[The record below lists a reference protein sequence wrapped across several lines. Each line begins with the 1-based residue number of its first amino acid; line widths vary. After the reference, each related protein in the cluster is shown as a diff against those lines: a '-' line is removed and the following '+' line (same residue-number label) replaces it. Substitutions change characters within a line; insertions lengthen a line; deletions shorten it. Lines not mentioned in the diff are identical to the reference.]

1 MVVRRQNPLRLRHPP
16 ARLGDAA
23 IIVRPHRGRP
33 AAPARPQ
40 NDIIDQPVQRPRGRP
55 RARAVAVPVDVA
67 EAVPAALP
75 AALPADLPANLPNA
89 LPVAPVPQVLDL
101 PVLPIPPV
109 EDLLLCP
116 VCATNR
122 RGALFVPCGHIVCR
136 ICAPKVHRI
145 PEGSRIMISNC
156 YFCNSHVTAIVNM
169 FF

>member
-1 MVVRRQNPLRLRHPP
+1 M
-16 ARLGDAA
+16 
-23 IIVRPHRGRP
+23 
-33 AAPARPQ
+33 
-40 NDIIDQPVQRPRGRP
+40 
-55 RARAVAVPVDVA
+55 AVPVDVA

-122 RGALFVPCGHIVCR
+122 RGALFVPCGPCCISHLC
-136 ICAPKVHRI
+136 PK
-145 PEGSRIMISNC
+145 SSSN
-156 YFCNSHVTAIVNM
+156 SGG
-169 FF
+169 